1 MPFKTPLNSALTES
15 QNKALS
21 KLNSLNTYVTAPK
34 KAFQNLKKSQQ
45 ISTFDLSGKF
55 LDAIAGPGVQDA
67 VLQQFTRKVFATYGE
82 DQFLLEDIIIKAL
95 SEALDAREIYLA
107 PQLPSGTTIESL
119 TGSTSATTNVVE
131 YGYVGFE
138 REEDIKTKES
148 KTVQYEYIIEEI
160 EDPTIIEVRNGVPL
174 GKRFIFNNNIGL
186 PSLEYRRPTIATNE
200 QIIAKSKEQT
210 EGEGFTYRGAG
221 VTPANGLFYPP
232 AGTVVEVETITPK
245 GKFVDVT
252 SNILDKLPKFTVGT
266 YSGETG
272 MTIDEIVKEVKLEI
286 NKNGYTDS
294 ETGIQYPPTGTLQN
308 EVSDITNDISGEVYN
323 GDDGSSIPGAL
334 VEILGAKP
342 PLGVLTDADG
352 KYLIKGLKAGK
363 YVFKASVA
371 NYESL
376 TIEASISDRQDV
388 ENIREFP
395 LNKTGNTS
403 VIATGSTTLSTT
415 GSTTGSTTESGLNY
429 NTAQTSSQTTNST
442 GGTTNAININ
452 YSYET
457 ISEPIIYEFNAQN
470 LPPNAPNDNYDSILL
485 VVTNNKGIPPATITI
500 GPIEEGGIFKN
511 YIDLN
516 NEKNRWIESFN
527 DPNPIYWDNQE
538 YPGKNEF
545 SYAFS
550 VANNAN
556 LPTYE
561 LTLDGALAEETL
573 IYSLGTERVVSG
585 VTYPPEGAQFFTG
598 SSVVESSTFILTGDT
613 ASSGTTGGTVVTDA
627 FNKFVGSV
635 EANIT
640 IDQDVLNAGLSGIT
654 GDLKNEL
661 ASAFSFKINP
671 DDVGLSNRE
680 YLDKYLKPLLSAG
693 KRALVGQIIKMVFG
707 PKEIMSPDPEVQ
719 DKLLNSAACGEKM
732 YSLTNNPSV
741 TEKELEFNRVKLK
754 KQLEKGKIELTVSCQ
769 KVEIQL
775 PENFEEEFDLQPSID
790 SGVPESQR
798 PNPAESF
805 TLVGNYVK
813 SEMQRQRN
821 EEDATQVRESFIK
834 IMIDKILQYISVAF
848 AYSPEI
854 DGVFNVINAEL
865 AKTGQESISPKEL
878 LSSPCEITSAC
889 KSENKKDFEE
899 KSSFSKSI
907 INSLYSLVL
916 SMLIKRLISEANSK
930 IRKLIQEKAKEKVL
944 KLVKKQKER
953 FKFLSKLDGAVDKA
967 QEYKDQ
973 IKGAGLKDI
982 FSFIKKEKAEGGESD
997 DSGGL
1002 E

>member
-55 LDAIAGPGVQDA
+55 LDAIAGPGIQDA

-95 SEALDAREIYLA
+95 SEALDKREIYLA
-107 PQLPSGTTIESL
+107 PQLPSGTTVESL
-119 TGSTSATTNVVE
+119 KGGTSATTNVVE

-160 EDPTIIEVRNGVPL
+160 EDPTIIEVRNGFPL

-186 PSLEYRRPTIATNE
+186 PSLEYRRPTAATNE
-200 QIIAKSKEQT
+200 QIIEKSKEQT
-210 EGEGFTYRGAG
+210 EGEGFTYKGAG

-245 GKFVDVT
+245 GRFVDVT

-286 NKNGYTDS
+286 NKNGYIDS
-294 ETGIQYPPTGTLQN
+294 KTGIQYPPTGTFKD
-308 EVSDITNDISGEVYN
+308 EVSDITNDISGEVYV
-323 GDDGSSIPGAL
+323 GDDGTPIPGAL

-363 YVFKASVA
+363 YVFKASA
-371 NYESL
+371 KNYESL
-376 TIEASISDRQDV
+376 TLETSISDRQDV

-403 VIATGSTTLSTT
+403 VTATGSTT
-415 GSTTGSTTESGLNY
+415 GSTTGSNEGSVTESGLNY

-442 GGTTNAININ
+442 GGTTNTININ

-457 ISEPIIYEFNAQN
+457 VSEPIIYEFNYQN

-500 GPIEEGGIFKN
+500 GPIEEGGLFQN

-516 NEKNRWIESFN
+516 QEKNRWIEAFN
-527 DPNPIYWDNQE
+527 DSDTIYWDNQE
-538 YPGKNEF
+538 YPGKTFN
-545 SYAFS
+545 YTFS
-550 VANNAN
+550 VNNNAG
-556 LPTYE
+556 LPTYDFSV
-561 LTLDGALAEETL
+561 DGGLAEETL
-573 IYSLGTERVVSG
+573 KYSFTTERVISG
-585 VTYPPEGAQFFTG
+585 TTYPPEGAQFFTG

-627 FNKFVGSV
+627 FNNFVGSV

-671 DDVGLSNRE
+671 EDVGLSNRE

-693 KRALVGQIIKMVFG
+693 KRALVAQIIKMVFG

-798 PNPAESF
+798 PNPADSF

-854 DGVFNVINAEL
+854 NGVFNIINSEL
-865 AKTGQESISPKEL
+865 AKTGQESISPQEL
-878 LSSPCEITSAC
+878 LSSPCEITAAC

-944 KLVKKQKER
+944 KLVRKQKER

-973 IKGAGLKDI
+973 IKGSGLKDI